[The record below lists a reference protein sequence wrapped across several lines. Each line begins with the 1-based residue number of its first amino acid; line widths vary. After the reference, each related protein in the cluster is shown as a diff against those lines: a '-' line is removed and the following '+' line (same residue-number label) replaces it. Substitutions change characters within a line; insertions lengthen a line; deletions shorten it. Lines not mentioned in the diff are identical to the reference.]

1 MYSIIE
7 KYMNKLTVDDV
18 NKFALSKN
26 CNLSEEELNFTFVF
40 IKKNWREILSN
51 PAVFDINRY
60 KNHYS
65 PENFR
70 KIKQVYTEY
79 FQKFANILK

>member
-1 MYSIIE
+1 MYTIIE
-7 KYMNKLTVDDV
+7 KYMKRLTIEDV

-26 CNLSEEELNFTFVF
+26 CHLSEEELNFTFIF
-40 IKKNWREILSN
+40 IKKNWHEILSN

-65 PENFR
+65 PENFE
-70 KIKQVYTEY
+70 KVKQVYTEY
-79 FQKFANILK
+79 FQKFAQYLK

>member
-26 CNLSEEELNFTFVF
+26 CHLSEEELNFTFVF

-51 PAVFDINRY
+51 PNVFDINRY
-60 KNHYS
+60 QNHYS
-65 PENFR
+65 PENFA